1 MLERQA
7 SKAHRQAVLITGAA
21 GNLGSALAGRLRSE
35 FEVIPCD
42 RPQSAG
48 EGIIA
53 MDITDAES
61 IDAALAHVAAQYG
74 KRIAAV
80 VHLAAYFDFTGEA
93 SPLYTRINENG
104 TRDLLK
110 ALNRHLEV
118 ERFIYASTMLVH
130 EPVEPGQR
138 LTEATPLSPK
148 WAYPQSKLKTEKII
162 EEHHGQIPVTI
173 LRLAGVYDRD
183 SCVPT
188 LAHQIARIHQRA
200 LQGHLYAGDQDAG
213 QAFIHNDDMLDAFVR
228 AIERRGRPSP
238 YDVYLAGERDVMSYG
253 ELQDCLGKL
262 IHGEET
268 WATITVPAPI
278 AKVGAWV
285 QEKAEPLI
293 PDQIDHGEEPFI
305 KPFMVDMAS
314 DHYALDT
321 SRIERDLGWHATHA
335 LREELP
341 RIIDRFKQDPKAWY
355 SRNGIPAPSWLE
367 SAVEKRRNP
376 ETLREQ
382 YETDY
387 RRVHSQTLWAPCFN
401 LVLAIWLMLSPAS
414 FGYQDQPLA
423 LSDML
428 SGGLLFVFAL
438 FSLSPKP
445 GWRMARWGAATVGV
459 WLTFAPLVFWT
470 SSAAGYLNST
480 LVGFLVMMLA
490 LAVRPFPS
498 LSPAADR
505 TGPDVPPGWDY
516 SPSDWMQR
524 VPIIALAFLGFF
536 LSRYM
541 AAYQLGHIDGVW
553 DPFFTPGA
561 IEGDG
566 KNGTEEII
574 TSSLSEAWPVPD
586 AGLGATVYLLEVV
599 TGMIGSRRR
608 WRTMPWLVLLFGF
621 LIVPLGVVS
630 ITFIII
636 QPIMLG
642 TWCTLCL
649 IGAGAMLLQIP
660 YSFDEILATLQF
672 LKRRAK
678 AGRPW
683 LIIFFT
689 GDTDDNYRC
698 EYPADDFTRSPGQ
711 IIRDMLGGGVEFRWP
726 LVLSVII
733 GGWLMTTRLTIGSEG
748 SMANADHLI
757 GALVIT
763 VAIASFAEVARPLRF
778 LNIPLGAALLVT
790 PFLFSPGAVAFVSSY
805 MAGIALIVL
814 SLPGGKVTHH
824 YGSWD
829 RVINPRRF
837 AKFARGAV
845 DG

>member
-1 MLERQA
+1 M
-7 SKAHRQAVLITGAA
+7 ITGAA
-21 GNLGSALAGRLRSE
+21 GNLGSALAGRLHNE
-35 FEVIPCD
+35 FEVIACD

-48 EGIIA
+48 DDDIK
-53 MDITDAES
+53 MDITDPES
-61 IDAALAHVAAQYG
+61 IDAALRQVVTEYG
-74 KRIAAV
+74 NRIAAV
-80 VHLAAYFDFTGEA
+80 VHLAAYFDFTGED
-93 SPLYTRINENG
+93 SPLYKKINEDG

-173 LRLAGVYDRD
+173 LRLAGVYNSD

-213 QAFIHNDDMLDAFVR
+213 QAFIHTDDMLDAFVR
-228 AIERRGRPSP
+228 AIQRRSQLSP
-238 YDVYLAGERDVMSYG
+238 YEVYLAGESDVMSYG
-253 ELQDCLGKL
+253 ELQDSLGAL
-262 IHGEET
+262 IHGEEG

-278 AKVGAWV
+278 AKAGAWV

-305 KPFMVDMAS
+305 KPFMVEMAS

-321 SRIERDLGWHATHA
+321 SRIEKDLRWLATRS
-335 LREELP
+335 LRTELP
-341 RIIDRFKQDPKAWY
+341 RLIDRFRQDPKAWY
-355 SRNGIPAPSWLE
+355 SSHGIPAPSWLE

-376 ETLREQ
+376 EKLRAQ
-382 YETDY
+382 YENAY
-387 RRVHSQTLWAPCFN
+387 SNVHSQTLWAPCFN
-401 LVLAIWLMLSPAS
+401 LVLAVWLILSPAS
-414 FGYQDQPLA
+414 FGYQGQPLA

-428 SGGLLFVFAL
+428 SGGLLLIFAML
-438 FSLSPKP
+438 SLSSKP
-445 GWRMARWGAATVGV
+445 GWRMARWGAATVGL

-470 SSAAGYLNST
+470 TSAAGYLNST
-480 LVGFLVMMLA
+480 LVGFTVMLLA
-490 LAVRPFPS
+490 LAVRPFPA
-498 LSPAADR
+498 LSPTADL

-541 AAYQLGHIDGVW
+541 AAYQLGHIDAVW
-553 DPFFTPGA
+553 DPFFATGA
-561 IEGDG
+561 NAGDG

-586 AGLGATVYLLEVV
+586 AGLGAAVYLLEVI

-621 LIVPLGVVS
+621 LIVPLGAVS

-636 QPIMLG
+636 QPILLG

-672 LKRRAK
+672 LRRRAK
-678 AGRPW
+678 AGKPW
-683 LIIFFT
+683 LIILFT

-698 EYPADDFTRSPGQ
+698 EYKADNFARSPGRVF
-711 IIRDMLGGGVEFRWP
+711 RDMLGGGVEFRWP
-726 LVLSVII
+726 LVLSVMV

-763 VAIASFAEVARPLRF
+763 VAIAAFAEVARPLRF
-778 LNIPLGAALLVT
+778 LNILLGAALFVT
-790 PFLFSPGAVAFVSSY
+790 PLIYSPGVDAFISSY
-805 MAGIALIVL
+805 LAGAALILL
-814 SLPGGKVTHH
+814 SLAGGQVTHH
-824 YGSWD
+824 YGEWD
-829 RVINPRRF
+829 RATNPRRF
-837 AKFARGAV
+837 AKFARTVGNATAR
-845 DG
+845 G